1 MLKKKYRGNIIDVSP
16 VEYISLTINGGY
28 RGMDERKKYYALAQQ
43 VLVDQRTQTQGRSSC
58 TSRSSTIPRQVGSH

>member
-1 MLKKKYRGNIIDVSP
+1 MRFGAPASSGRHAVSTDVANHADTDVLKKKYRGNIIDVSP

-43 VLVDQRTQTQGRSSC
+43 VLVD
-58 TSRSSTIPRQVGSH
+58 